1 MLSVALICV
10 TLNPLWEAMTPN
22 NVRLWNTVMSQS
34 QTPNTI
40 VMLNATIFFKDDDF
54 VLLLTAD
61 HQKEELSVWN
71 NSKNQ
76 EAC

>member
-1 MLSVALICV
+1 
-10 TLNPLWEAMTPN
+10 
-22 NVRLWNTVMSQS
+22 MSQS